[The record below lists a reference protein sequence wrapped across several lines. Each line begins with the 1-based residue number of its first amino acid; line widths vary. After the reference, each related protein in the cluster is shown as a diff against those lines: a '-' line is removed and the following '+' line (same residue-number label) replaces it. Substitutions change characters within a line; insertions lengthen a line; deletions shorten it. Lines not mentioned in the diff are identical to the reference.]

1 MPTAI
6 EDLVQVFCKPPMMG
20 KASEWGHLAA
30 GVPGYRRGEYRLTV
44 SFSMSSQAGEVNSR
58 TQVTLETQV
67 GPRLRTDL
75 ELGRGF
81 ELPMED
87 LAREVVRF

>member
-1 MPTAI
+1 MPTAV
-6 EDLVQVFCKPPMMG
+6 EDFVQAFCKSPVMG
-20 KASEWGHLAA
+20 EASEWGRRAA

-44 SFSMSSQAGEVNSR
+44 SFSMSSQAGERNSR
-58 TQVTLETQV
+58 THVTLETQV

-81 ELPMED
+81 ELPMEG